1 MAAREI
7 RIEHDGGVTT
17 VETETDGHAVT
28 IYFGSSYTLRLDEE
42 NVDKLRDVLYEA
54 SRDLRLEWNA
64 RMTEENCAQRALM
77 SDADSASDE
86 ELEAADEILKSQT
99 DEQTAETWA
108 DNDPVN
114 W

>member
-1 MAAREI
+1 MAARET

-64 RMTEENCAQRALM
+64 LM

-86 ELEAADEILKSQT
+86 ELEAAGTLHIRGPSALGNDEKPT
-99 DEQTAETWA
+99 EPWV

>member
-1 MAAREI
+1 
-7 RIEHDGGVTT
+7 
-17 VETETDGHAVT
+17 
-28 IYFGSSYTLRLDEE
+28 
-42 NVDKLRDVLYEA
+42 
-54 SRDLRLEWNA
+54 
-64 RMTEENCAQRALM
+64 M